1 MTNHMKAVI
10 KTEKRDF
17 LGMQFKA
24 HNISVKSSQRNP
36 LIPSITIYHFNLTS
50 NTETLLLRVS
60 CVWASVWL
68 QRVD

>member
-24 HNISVKSSQRNP
+24 HNISAKSSQRNP
-36 LIPSITIYHFNLTS
+36 LIPSITIYHFN
-50 NTETLLLRVS
+50 TETLLLRVS
-60 CVWASVWL
+60 CVWVSVWL
-68 QRVD
+68 QRFDLW